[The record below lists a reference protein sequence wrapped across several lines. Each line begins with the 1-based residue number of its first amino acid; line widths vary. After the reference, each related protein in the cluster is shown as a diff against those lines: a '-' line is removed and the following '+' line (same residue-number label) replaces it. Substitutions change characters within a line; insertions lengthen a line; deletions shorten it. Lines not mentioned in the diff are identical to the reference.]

1 MAESKAGF
9 AFLPDVYEGLV
20 GYQSPE
26 AACFEHEKA
35 VVEFRAQGGESS
47 PSSPKLEG
55 LISLGRIPMIRFSQ
69 NEESYSMVFEG
80 NGAVAGFRC
89 DRKAVHRVLEA
100 LWSRQRA
107 IGWGLPAPWAETL
120 LNHQ

>member
-1 MAESKAGF
+1 MLE
-9 AFLPDVYEGLV
+9 L
-20 GYQSPE
+20 
-26 AACFEHEKA
+26 
-35 VVEFRAQGGESS
+35 RAQGGDSS

-89 DRKAVHRVLEA
+89 DRKAVHRILEA